1 MTENIQIPNLSRV
14 AIHPV
19 TFVGVYNTKDDLID
33 DGHIIKP
40 YPNHRDKGG
49 VTIDQSTI
57 KVINAVKQL
66 DKKNI
71 SIVDFGGGNGK
82 MYNTLKQKTEKKFD
96 YKIVELPEVHKD
108 LNEEV
113 SYYSA
118 CGEINDR
125 IDILY
130 SDATLYLAGE
140 GYGVYENIKDFCA
153 VKANKI
159 FLTRSILSTNSDIKS
174 YFTFVPQFGLCF
186 NIVDIEEF
194 EKQFESYGY
203 KLAEISYT
211 SEDDMCFR
219 NHSHPIDSP
228 FISYYDTIFIK
239 S

>member
-1 MTENIQIPNLSRV
+1 MTENIQIPNLSGINV
-14 AIHPV
+14 HPV
-19 TFVGVYNTKDDLID
+19 TFVGVYNTKDDLTR

-40 YPNHRDKGG
+40 YPNHRDSGA
-49 VTIDQSTI
+49 VAINQSTI
-57 KVINAVKQL
+57 KVIDAVKQL

-108 LNEEV
+108 LNEEI
-113 SYYSA
+113 SYHSA
-118 CGEINDR
+118 CGEINDK

-130 SDATLYLAGE
+130 SDGTLYLTE
-140 GYGVYENIKDFCA
+140 EDVHKHIKDFCA

-159 FLTRSILSTNSDIKS
+159 ILTRSILSANSDIKS
-174 YFTFVPQFGLCF
+174 YFTFVPKLGLCF
-186 NIVDIEEF
+186 HIVDIEEF
-194 EKQFESYGY
+194 KKQFESYGY
-203 KLAEISYT
+203 KLAEISYS

-219 NHSHPIDSP
+219 NDSHPIHSP